1 MSSRKR
7 SSSGVGP
14 DIENTVQYTDVPVV
28 ENVVPFTVVSST
40 VVSSTVVSSAVV
52 SSAVVPSPVVPSP
65 VVPSPVVPSQAGPST
80 VVPSQ
85 AGPSEVKY
93 YTCIAILVCTMV
105 GPFVACDLYWSFS
118 DITCQNTP
126 TRVGITLR
134 KWLMVDGFLIL
145 SILFCTMS
153 AYTFEIAKHFV
164 VLFLAKIYKMFGI
177 IWFIVGGVLIWRD
190 LDNCSEPLHD
200 YVQAR
205 VILGLLSYAYNL
217 VKS

>member
-1 MSSRKR
+1 MSSQTERKR
-7 SSSGVGP
+7 SDSGVGP
-14 DIENTVQYTDVPVV
+14 DIENNVQYTQVPVV
-28 ENVVPFTVVSST
+28 SS
-40 VVSSTVVSSAVV
+40 
-52 SSAVVPSPVVPSP
+52 VVPSSVV
-65 VVPSPVVPSQAGPST
+65 
-80 VVPSQ
+80 
-85 AGPSEVKY
+85 PSEVKY
-93 YTCIAILVCTMV
+93 YICIAILVCTMV

-145 SILFCTMS
+145 SILFCTLS

-190 LDNCSEPLHD
+190 LDNCSAPLHD